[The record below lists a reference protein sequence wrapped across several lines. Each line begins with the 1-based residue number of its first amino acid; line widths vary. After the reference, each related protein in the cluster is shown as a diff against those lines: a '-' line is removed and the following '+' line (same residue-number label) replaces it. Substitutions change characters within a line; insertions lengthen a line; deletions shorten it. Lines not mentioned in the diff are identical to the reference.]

1 MAENEKFYSKYR
13 GVVTSIEDPLKK
25 GRIRAHVPDVLGD
38 HESGWAM
45 PCAPFGGKGMGFFA
59 LPTVNAGVW
68 IEFEKGDPDYPI
80 WTGCWWG
87 SQSEMASDL
96 GDPPYKKVLIK
107 TAGGH
112 SMLLDDTEG
121 SGGITLKTSG
131 GQKII
136 MNDNTITIDNGKGA
150 SVKIQNGSNAT
161 IELSTSMKLNNGA
174 STVEL
179 SMASVS
185 VNNGALEVM

>member
-1 MAENEKFYSKYR
+1 MADNFYGKYR
-13 GVVTSIEDPLKK
+13 GVVTNIEDPLKI
-25 GRIRAHVPDVLGD
+25 GRIRAHVPDVLGE

-45 PCAPFGGKGMGFFA
+45 PSAPFAGNGMGFFA
-59 LPTVNAGVW
+59 LPTPNAGVW
-68 IEFEKGDPDYPI
+68 IEFEHGDPEYPI

-87 SQSEMASDL
+87 SQSEMPSDL

-107 TAGGH
+107 TSGGH
-112 SMLLDDTEG
+112 SMLLDDTAG
-121 SGGITLKTSG
+121 SGGITLQTSS

-136 MNDNTITIDNGKGA
+136 MNDSTITIDNGKGA
-150 SVKIQNGSNAT
+150 SIKIQNGSNAT

-179 SMASVS
+179 SMVSVS